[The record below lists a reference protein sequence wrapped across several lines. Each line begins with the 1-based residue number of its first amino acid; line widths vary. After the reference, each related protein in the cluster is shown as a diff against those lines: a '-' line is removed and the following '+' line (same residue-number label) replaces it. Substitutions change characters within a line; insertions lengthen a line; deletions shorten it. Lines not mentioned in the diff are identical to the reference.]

1 MKGKK
6 IVSVALSA
14 ALLGSA
20 VGMLA
25 GCGESKG
32 DKMVYWVF
40 DRDMAQQVTDYYA
53 TEERNLGYEI
63 EVETVPLEQML
74 QRLDN
79 SLRTGTNLPDV
90 VALEAET
97 FKKYIDNGAQS
108 LEPLDDLMDL
118 TTNMY
123 DYTVDAATGPDGHL
137 YALATNVTPG
147 VFAYRRSMAKAVF
160 GTDDPVEVQKH
171 FDTWEHF
178 IESARILRDSHGEN
192 NEYPEGIKVI
202 SSYMDIGKV
211 FCGNRSEGWVD
222 DNGNLTIDPSL
233 YEGEYS
239 MMEVAKMLQNEELSH
254 ETTSGDGTWYSDV
267 WDNKVFGYF
276 QATWGINTNLEN
288 NCSDSSGENS
298 SYGDWAVIEG
308 PASYFE
314 GGTYHVVIKGTKWLD
329 EAKEFVKFFSTDET
343 YMKNWAKAHGD
354 FMNNKQYMQDLVT
367 DESANNEF
375 LGGQNPYSIFI
386 SQAEK
391 INGEII
397 TRYDSEI
404 NGYYEAWAT
413 NYAEGKA
420 EAQTIDD
427 AITQFK
433 AMVEASG
440 LDISIA

>member
-20 VGMLA
+20 VGMMA
-25 GCGESKG
+25 GCSKG
-32 DKMVYWVF
+32 DKLVYWVF

-63 EVETVPLEQML
+63 DIEVMPLETL
-74 QRLDN
+74 LNKLDN

-90 VALEAET
+90 VALEAES
-97 FKKYIDNGAQS
+97 FKKYIDNGAQQ
-108 LEPLDDLMDL
+108 LEPLDEFRDL
-118 TTNMY
+118 TSNMY
-123 DYTVDAATGPDGHL
+123 EYTIDAATGDDGHL

-160 GTDDPVEVQKH
+160 GTDDPVEIQKH

-178 IESARILRDSHGEN
+178 LESAETLSNFVTDD
-192 NEYPEGIKVI
+192 YPEGIKVI

-211 FCGNRSEGWVD
+211 FFGNREQGWVD
-222 DNGNLTIDPSL
+222 ENGNLTIDASL
-233 YEGEYS
+233 TDGEYS
-239 MMEVAKMLQNEELSH
+239 MMEVAKSLKENDYSH
-254 ETTSGDGTWYSDV
+254 ETTSGDGTYYSDV

-276 QATWGINTNLEN
+276 QATWGLNTNLKN
-288 NCSDSSGENS
+288 NCTDSSGQIS
-298 SYGDWAVIEG
+298 SDGDWAIIEG

-314 GGTYHVVIKGTKWLD
+314 GGTYHVVIKGTKWLE

-343 YMKNWAKAHGD
+343 YMKNWAKEHGD
-354 FMNNKQYMQDLVT
+354 FMNNKQYMQDLVSDT
-367 DESANNEF
+367 SANNDF

-404 NGYYEAWAT
+404 NGYFEAWAT

-420 EAQTIDD
+420 EAADINS
-427 AITQFK
+427 AVTQFK
-433 AMVEASG
+433 AMVAAS
-440 LDISIA
+440 LTSINVN

>member
-20 VGMLA
+20 VGAMA
-25 GCGESKG
+25 GCSKG

-53 TEERNLGYEI
+53 TAERNLGYEI
-63 EVETVPLEQML
+63 EIEVMPLETL
-74 QRLDN
+74 LNKLDN

-97 FKKYIDNGAQS
+97 FKKYIDDGAQS
-108 LEPLDDLMDL
+108 LEPLDEFREL
-118 TTNMY
+118 TSNMY
-123 DYTVDAATGPDGHL
+123 DYTIEAATGEDGHL

-147 VFAYRRSMAKAVF
+147 VFAYRRSMAEDVF
-160 GTDDPVEVQKH
+160 GTDDPVEIQKH

-178 IESARILRDSHGEN
+178 LESAETLSNYVTEN
-192 NEYPEGIKVI
+192 YPDGIKVI

-211 FCGNRSEGWVD
+211 FFGNRDQGWVD
-222 DNGNLTIDPSL
+222 ENGNLTIDASL
-233 YEGEYS
+233 TDGEYS
-239 MMEVAKMLQNEELSH
+239 MMEVAKSLKENDYSH
-254 ETTSGDGTWYSDV
+254 ETTSGDGTYYSDV

-276 QATWGINTNLEN
+276 QATWGINTNLKN
-288 NCSDSSGENS
+288 NCTDSSGEIS
-298 SYGDWAVIEG
+298 SDGDWAIIEG

-314 GGTYHVVIKGTKWLD
+314 GGTYHVVIKGTQWLE

-343 YMKNWAKAHGD
+343 YMKNWAKEHGD
-354 FMNNKQYMQDLVT
+354 FMNNKQYMQDLVSDT
-367 DESANNEF
+367 TANNDF

-386 SQAEK
+386 AQAEK

-404 NGYYEAWAT
+404 NGYFEAWAT

-420 EAQTIDD
+420 EAADINS
-427 AITQFK
+427 AVTQFK
-433 AMVEASG
+433 AMVAAS
-440 LDISIA
+440 LSSITVS